1 MSKEQ
6 WGNATW
12 FLVHTLSEK
21 LAYDNHDDVKDLFN
35 HLQSIC
41 TNLPCPDCSIHATE
55 LFNTANLHIVTS
67 KEQLISFFHSL
78 HERVNQKLG
87 KQGLSLQECNDKYK
101 TAVTGAIVN
110 HFFAVLSS
118 IQYGERTMMNSFH
131 RSDVINK
138 FTEYLRINQY
148 KFLS

>member
-21 LAYDNHDDVKDLFN
+21 LAYDNHDDVKELLN
-35 HLQSIC
+35 HLYNIC

-55 LFNTANLHIVTS
+55 LFSTANLHLITN
-67 KEQLISFFHSL
+67 KEQLVSFFHLL
-78 HERVNQKLG
+78 HERVNQKLN
-87 KQGLSLQECNDKYK
+87 KQGLTLQECKDKYK

-110 HFFAVLSS
+110 HYFAVLSS

-131 RSDVINK
+131 RTITIDEFAN
-138 FTEYLRINQY
+138 YLRVNQY